1 MRIFQSEKQVTV
13 SIRLN
18 AFGELFSAGE
28 ALSVPGC
35 HLEGVAR
42 ESFKQ
47 KPQYDSLPEAQLWHP
62 DGACATRDGDE
73 QDDGDRRGGHVSHPD
88 SDRNCGRC
96 NSRRLSVHCPPLSGV
111 SLLKAKGRLLPF
123 IRNFE
128 QKLIYIT
135 NRIKCQ

>member
-18 AFGELFSAGE
+18 ALSELFSAGR
-28 ALSVPGC
+28 ALVSES
-35 HLEGVAR
+35 HLKEVTRDGLYGQPD
-42 ESFKQ
+42 ENG
-47 KPQYDSLPEAQLWHP
+47 LPEADPGHP
-62 DGACATRDGDE
+62 FGTRAAEDRTEKNDR
-73 QDDGDRRGGHVSHPD
+73 DRRGGRVDRPD

-128 QKLIYIT
+128 QKLIYISL
-135 NRIKCQ
+135 IE